1 MTAIPL
7 PPSPIQRPTRC
18 LRWPGVARRAL
29 AAAAATALACAAAAG
44 PLARNAPLT
53 AKEQAQGY
61 RDGVVLAKPRPELLP
76 AIDRVERGE
85 GIRPRAE
92 FARFGHVRVLEL
104 GTGDDVAAAVRR
116 LRATGRYEYVE
127 PDYIRRA
134 TTVPDDPD
142 FGSQWALNNTGINSG
157 GGGLPGADV
166 HAEAGWGTRTS
177 AAGVV
182 VAILDSGA
190 MLTHQDLAGNLWV
203 NPKPHTT
210 AMYASQDASGSSDM
224 LSETDDVNGLNAVAM
239 TGPPADD
246 LGHGT
251 HVSGI
256 VGAVGNNAVGVCGV
270 AWAVQLMELKFLD
283 SSGSGTI
290 SAELPCI
297 EYAIAHG
304 VSVVNGSFG
313 SQGSSQAEM
322 DAIQAAGKQGIIF
335 VVGAGN
341 SAENVDISP
350 FFPADYPL
358 DNIISVGASDNRDLP
373 VYFTD
378 YGSGSVELFA
388 PGENILSTYNTS
400 ASSYAYLSGTSMA
413 TPFVTGAVAL
423 LRAQHPGDTYR
434 ETINRVLNSAD
445 RVAGLAGKAQT
456 GGRLDLAN
464 ALTAAA
470 STPPNCLFA
479 NRTVLVGL
487 DPYTRSNNADS
498 PAALEAGTP
507 AIAGATGPLGHS
519 LWWQWTAPENASVEI
534 DTSGTGGGAN
544 LTGGSTYSTALGVY
558 TGTGLGSLA
567 TVAQSATY
575 ATEPLEGS
583 PGTNVPYSE
592 VAFEATA
599 GTTYVINVEG
609 QGGQSGQTI
618 LAINTDPDHD
628 SISAPRVLTGASV
641 SVLDANPNATV
652 QAGEP
657 RILGNTGGHSL
668 WYSWTAPSTGNAQV
682 SGYSYD
688 FDPEVAVYTG
698 TSFANLTQVA
708 AGASTGMSGSTT
720 AASQCLCTFTAAA
733 GTAYLIKVDG
743 VTPGDVGEFTLS
755 VADSLWQA
763 TTGDAVTCSP
773 AAGPDGTVY
782 VGSND
787 NSFYALGANG
797 AVKWSYAAGGVFD
810 TSSAAVGADGTVYAG
825 CTDGKVYAFNPS
837 GSLKWSYTVPTPG
850 DPSLDNGL
858 DSSPAL
864 APDGTVY
871 IHADDGNLYALDPAN
886 GSVKW
891 TFAVSGVSYAAPT
904 VAPDG
909 TVYIGSDG
917 GQLYALN
924 PSGTQKWAFATPV
937 SGDPIYTAAA
947 IDALGNI
954 YFGTLGGNF
963 YSVNPSGALRWSFDV
978 GESITSAPALAN
990 GLVYF
995 GCYDA
1000 NLYALTT
1007 AGALAWKHPLGAQVR
1022 ASAPAVDANGIVY
1035 IGCYDHNVYAVGPA
1049 GALVRIYASDDVIR
1063 SSPVIAGA
1071 TLFFG
1076 SEDHKVYAFGI
1087 GAGPAAA
1094 DWPMYQFNAQRL
1106 GRAVFSALEITD
1118 QPAAQLVATG
1128 SAFSLT
1134 VGATGPG
1141 TITYQWYLN
1150 GAPIAGAVGATYAVA
1165 SASAADGGS
1174 YTVTVTSGSSSV
1186 TSAAAVVTVS
1196 SAIPAKIVNLSARAD
1211 VGTGGNILIAGFVIS
1226 GSGNKSVVLRGVGPT
1241 LGAAPFNVSGAL
1253 ALPQLTLVDTGTGS
1267 TVATGTAWGGSPALS
1282 ADFAQVG
1289 AFALPT
1295 GSADAAV
1302 EEPLSA
1308 GSYTSEIAGIG
1319 STTGVALAEIYDA
1332 DPGSAAT
1339 SLVNL
1344 SARASVGTGADIL
1357 IAGFVIQGTQPA
1369 RVLLRGVGPTLG
1381 AAPFNVP
1388 GALAQ
1393 PQISLFDS
1401 TGTAIQTNAG
1411 WGGDPALAAA
1421 FSQVGA
1427 FALPSG
1433 SADAAMI
1440 ATLPA
1445 GSYTLQL
1452 SGAGAATGVAL
1463 AEIYLLP

>member
-1 MTAIPL
+1 M
-7 PPSPIQRPTRC
+7 
-18 LRWPGVARRAL
+18 
-29 AAAAATALACAAAAG
+29 AAAALACSAAAA
-44 PLARNAPLT
+44 PLGQRAPLT
-53 AKEQAQGY
+53 AREQAQGY
-61 RDGVVLAKPRPELLP
+61 RDGVVLAKPRPEALA
-76 AIDRVERGE
+76 AIDGVERNE
-85 GIRPRAE
+85 GLRPRAE

-104 GTGDDVAAAVRR
+104 AAGDDVMAAVRR
-116 LRATGRYEYVE
+116 LKATGRYEYVE
-127 PDYIRRA
+127 PDYIRHA
-134 TTVPDDPD
+134 TTVPNDPQ
-142 FGSQWALNNTGINSG
+142 FASQWGLNNTGANAG
-157 GGGLPGADV
+157 GGGLVGADI
-166 HAEAGWGTRTS
+166 HAEAGWSTRTS
-177 AAGVV
+177 AAGVIV
-182 VAILDSGA
+182 GILDSGA
-190 MLTHQDLAGNLWV
+190 MLTHQDLVGNLWV
-203 NPKPHTT
+203 NPKPYTT
-210 AMYASQDASGSSDM
+210 AMYASQDASGNSDL

-246 LGHGT
+246 VGHGT

-256 VGAVGNNAVGVCGV
+256 VGAVGNNAIGVCGV
-270 AWAVQLMELKFLD
+270 DWTVQLMELKFLD
-283 SSGSGTI
+283 SSGEGTI

-297 EYAIAHG
+297 EYAISHG
-304 VSVVNGSFG
+304 VSAVNGSFG
-313 SQGSSQAEM
+313 SQSFSQAEM

-335 VVGAGN
+335 VMGAGN

-388 PGENILSTYNTS
+388 PGENILSTYNAS

-423 LRAQHPGDTYR
+423 LRAQYPTDTYR
-434 ETINRVLNSAD
+434 ETINRVLNCAD
-445 RVAGLAGKAQT
+445 RLAGLSGKAQT
-456 GGRLDLAN
+456 GGRLDLAT
-464 ALTAAA
+464 ALTTAAN
-470 STPPNCLFA
+470 TPPNCLFA

-507 AIAGATGPLGHS
+507 AIAGGGGPLGHS

-534 DTSGTGGGAN
+534 DTSGTAGGRN
-544 LTGGSTYSTALGVY
+544 FTGGSSYPTALGVY
-558 TGTGLGSLA
+558 TGSALGSLA

-575 ATEPLEGS
+575 GTEPLEGS
-583 PGTNVPYSE
+583 PGTQVPYSE
-592 VAFEATA
+592 VTFEATA

-609 QGGQSGQTI
+609 QSGANGQTV
-618 LAINTDPDHD
+618 LAIYTDPDYD
-628 SISAPRVLTGASV
+628 SISSPRVLAGASL
-641 SVLDANPNATV
+641 SVLDANPNATL
-652 QAGEP
+652 QTGEP

-668 WYSWTAPSTGNAQV
+668 WYSWTAPFNGNAQV

-698 TSFANLTQVA
+698 TSFSNLTQVA
-708 AGASTGMSGSTT
+708 AAESTGMSGSTT
-720 AASQCLCTFTAAA
+720 AAGQCLCTFTAAA

-743 VTPGDVGEFTLS
+743 VTPSDVGEFTLS
-755 VADSLWQA
+755 IADSLWQA
-763 TTGDAVTCSP
+763 TTADAVTCSP
-773 AAGPDGTVY
+773 AVGPDGTVY

-787 NSFYALGANG
+787 NSLYAIGTNG
-797 AVKWSYAAGGVFD
+797 AVKWSYTAGAIFD

-825 CTDGKVYAFNPS
+825 CTDGKVYALSPS
-837 GSLKWSYTVPTPG
+837 GALKWSYTIPTPS
-850 DPSLDNGL
+850 DPSLDNSL

-871 IHADDGNLYALDPAN
+871 IHADDGNLYALSPSD

-891 TFAVSGVSYAAPT
+891 TFAVPGVSYAAPT

-917 GQLYALN
+917 GQLYAVS
-924 PSGTQKWAFATPV
+924 PAGAQKWAFPTPV
-937 SGDPIYTAAA
+937 AGDPIYTAAA
-947 IDALGNI
+947 IDAQGNL

-963 YSVNPSGALRWSFDV
+963 YSVSPDGTLRWSYAV

-990 GLVYF
+990 GQVYF

-1007 AGALAWKHPLGAQVR
+1007 AGALAWKYPLGAQVR
-1022 ASAPAVDANGIVY
+1022 ASAPAVDASGVAY
-1035 IGCYDHNVYAVGPA
+1035 VGCYDHNVYAVSPA
-1049 GALVRIYASDDVIR
+1049 GALVRVYASDDIVR
-1063 SSPVIAGA
+1063 SSPAIAGT
-1071 TLFFG
+1071 TLVFG
-1076 SEDHKVYAFGI
+1076 SEDHKVYAFDI

-1094 DWPMYQFNAQRL
+1094 DWPMYQFNAQRI
-1106 GRAVFSALEITD
+1106 GRAVFGALEITD

-1134 VGATGPG
+1134 VGAAGPG

-1150 GAPIAGAVGATYAVA
+1150 GSPIEGAVGATYAVP

-1174 YTVTVTSGSSSV
+1174 YTVAVTSGSSSV
-1186 TSAAAVVTVS
+1186 TSAAAVVTVA
-1196 SAIPAKIVNLSARAD
+1196 SAIPARIVNLSARAN
-1211 VGTGGNILIAGFVIS
+1211 VGTGGDILIAGFVIGGS
-1226 GSGNKSVVLRGVGPT
+1226 GSKSVVLRGVGPT

-1253 ALPQLTLVDTGTGS
+1253 ALPQLTLVDTATTS
-1267 TVATGTAWGGSPALS
+1267 TVTTGMAWGGSPALS
-1282 ADFAQVG
+1282 ADFTQVG
-1289 AFALPT
+1289 AFPLPA

-1302 EEPLSA
+1302 EEALPA

-1339 SLVNL
+1339 RLVNL
-1344 SARASVGTGADIL
+1344 SARANVGTGADIL
-1357 IAGFVIQGTQPA
+1357 IAGFVVQGTQA
-1369 RVLLRGVGPTLG
+1369 AQVLLRGVGPTLG
-1381 AAPFNVP
+1381 AAPFSVP
-1388 GALAQ
+1388 GVLAQ
-1393 PQISLFDS
+1393 PFIGLYDS
-1401 TGTAIQTNAG
+1401 TSTLISSNSG
-1411 WGGDPALAAA
+1411 WGNAPVAGPSAVRATVRGATASDM
-1421 FSQVGA
+1421 SGVGA
-1427 FALPSG
+1427 FALASG
-1433 SADAAMI
+1433 SADSAMV

-1445 GSYTLQL
+1445 GSYTLEL
-1452 SGAGAATGVAL
+1452 SGVNAATGVAL